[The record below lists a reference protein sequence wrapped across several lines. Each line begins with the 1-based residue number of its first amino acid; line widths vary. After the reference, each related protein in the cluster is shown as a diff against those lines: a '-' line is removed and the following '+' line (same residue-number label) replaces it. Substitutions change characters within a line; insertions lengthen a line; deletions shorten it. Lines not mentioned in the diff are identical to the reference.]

1 MTSVAATEREI
12 RDQLLSLLV
21 ERNTSN
27 DLIAEEFRLDTGSTR
42 IDVIQ
47 LGTELVG
54 YEIKSEQDT
63 FARLAN
69 QLHAY
74 NRVFDRLFL
83 VCGPRHVAQAQ
94 ALLPAWW
101 GILVASKN
109 ADGAIELMALR
120 PSTPNSRQEAFSL
133 ASLLWRDEAL
143 ALLQSANIAT
153 PKKASSHMLW
163 ERLANSVP
171 LDHLRQA
178 VMSCLTQR
186 SRYNA
191 AAVSAM

>member
-63 FARLAN
+63 CARLAN

-74 NRVFDRLFL
+74 NRVFDRLCRVL
-83 VCGPRHVAQAQ
+83 DPRRVAQAQ
-94 ALLPAWW
+94 ALRAP
-101 GILVASKN
+101 
-109 ADGAIELMALR
+109 
-120 PSTPNSRQEAFSL
+120 
-133 ASLLWRDEAL
+133 
-143 ALLQSANIAT
+143 
-153 PKKASSHMLW
+153 
-163 ERLANSVP
+163 
-171 LDHLRQA
+171 
-178 VMSCLTQR
+178 
-186 SRYNA
+186 
-191 AAVSAM
+191 